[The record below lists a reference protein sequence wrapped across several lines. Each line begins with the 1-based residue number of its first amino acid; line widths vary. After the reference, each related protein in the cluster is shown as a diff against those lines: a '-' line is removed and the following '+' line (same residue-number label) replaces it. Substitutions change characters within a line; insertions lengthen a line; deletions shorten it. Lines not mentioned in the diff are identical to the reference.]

1 MHPSGYVYAVT
12 VCNNQPPPCFS
23 SLAACSVAIDKTLT
37 KANSNGE
44 DGFSTR
50 ESIEEL
56 CELCG
61 TAGLSVSGSC
71 IQRLSLPNPKT
82 FLNAGDRII
91 RQKIS
96 MPAQA

>member
-1 MHPSGYVYAVT
+1 MHPSGYVHAIT
-12 VCNNQPPPCFS
+12 VCNNQPPACIS
-23 SLAACSVAIDKTLT
+23 SLAAFSVAIDKTLT

-44 DGFSTR
+44 DDFSTR

-91 RQKIS
+91 KRTIS
-96 MPAQA
+96 MSALA